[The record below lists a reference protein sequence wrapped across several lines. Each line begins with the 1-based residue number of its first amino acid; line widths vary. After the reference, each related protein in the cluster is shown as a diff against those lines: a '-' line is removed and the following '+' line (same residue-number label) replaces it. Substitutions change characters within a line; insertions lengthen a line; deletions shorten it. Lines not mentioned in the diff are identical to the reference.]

1 MSNVTNITNI
11 SARRYQKHP
20 FHIVDP
26 SPWPLLAA
34 LGAFF
39 LTFGTVMY
47 MHFYQYGFFLLNL
60 GLLLVILIASI
71 WWRDVIRE
79 GTFEGHHNSYVRKG
93 IKMGMILFI
102 LSEVMFFFAFFWAF
116 FHSSLNPTIEIG
128 CVWPP
133 KGIIAIN
140 PWHVPLLNTFVLVTS
155 GAYVT
160 WAHYAILA
168 GYRKESINALIAT
181 IVFAAFFTCLQAY
194 EYTVAPF
201 NISDSVYGSVFYMT
215 TGLHGSHVLIGT
227 IFLIVCLFRHF
238 AHHFTRTHHV
248 GFECASWYW
257 HFVDIVWI
265 FVYFFIYWWGYPSV

>member
-1 MSNVTNITNI
+1 MSKTMLNIE
-11 SARRYQKHP
+11 SRRYQKHP

-26 SPWPLLAA
+26 SPWPFMGSMA
-34 LGAFF
+34 AFF
-39 LTFGTVMY
+39 LTFGLVMY
-47 MHFYQYGFFLLNL
+47 MHFYQNGFLLLSLGFFLLL
-60 GLLLVILIASI
+60 AVMYT

-79 GTFEGHHNSYVRKG
+79 ATYEGHHNSYVRKG
-93 IKMGMILFI
+93 LKMGMILFI
-102 LSEVMFFFAFFWAF
+102 ASEVMFFFAFFWAF

-155 GAYVT
+155 GAYIT
-160 WAHYAILA
+160 WTHYAILA
-168 GYRKESINALIAT
+168 GYRKDSINSLIYTIILAL
-181 IVFAAFFTCLQAY
+181 FFTGLQAY
-194 EYTVAPF
+194 EYNASPF

-215 TGLHGSHVLIGT
+215 TGLHGSHVFIGT
-227 IFLIVCLFRHF
+227 IFLTVCLYRLV

>member
-1 MSNVTNITNI
+1 MSNIENINI
-11 SARRYQKHP
+11 QSKRFQKHP
-20 FHIVDP
+20 YHIVDP
-26 SPWPLLAA
+26 SPWPLITA

-39 LTFGTVMY
+39 TTFGFVMY
-47 MHFYQYGFFLLNL
+47 MHFYQNGFLLFAL
-60 GLLLVILIASI
+60 GLLLVILTSAI
-71 WWRDVIRE
+71 WWRDGIRE
-79 GTFEGHHNSYVRKG
+79 ATFEGHHNSYVRKG
-93 IKMGMILFI
+93 VKMGMILFI

-168 GYRKESINALIAT
+168 GYRKESINALIYT
-181 IVFAAFFTCLQAY
+181 IIFAAFFTFLQAY
-194 EYTVAPF
+194 EYSVAPF

-227 IFLIVCLFRHF
+227 IFLIICLFRHL

>member
-1 MSNVTNITNI
+1 MSTNSI
-11 SARRYQKHP
+11 SIHSKRYQKHP

-26 SPWPLLAA
+26 SPWPFLASM
-34 LGAFF
+34 GAFF
-39 LTFGTVMY
+39 TTFGFVMY
-47 MHFYQYGFFLLNL
+47 MHFYQYGFFLFNL
-60 GLLLVILIASI
+60 GLLLVIFIASI

-79 GTFEGHHNSYVRKG
+79 ATFEGHHNSYVRKG

-102 LSEVMFFFAFFWAF
+102 ASEVMFFFAFFWAF
-116 FHSSLNPTIEIG
+116 FHSSLNPTLEIG

-133 KGIIAIN
+133 KGIVAIN

-155 GAYVT
+155 GAYIT

-168 GYRKESINALIAT
+168 GYRKESINALVAT
-181 IVFAAFFTCLQAY
+181 IILAAFFTALQAF
-194 EYTVAPF
+194 EYNVAPF
-201 NISDSVYGSVFYMT
+201 NISDSVFGSVFYMT

-227 IFLIVCLFRHF
+227 IFLVVCLFRHI